1 MSKISKNIEYMDMM
15 LEDVCL
21 KMDRQERKMC

>member
-21 KMDRQERKMC
+21 KMVRQERKMC